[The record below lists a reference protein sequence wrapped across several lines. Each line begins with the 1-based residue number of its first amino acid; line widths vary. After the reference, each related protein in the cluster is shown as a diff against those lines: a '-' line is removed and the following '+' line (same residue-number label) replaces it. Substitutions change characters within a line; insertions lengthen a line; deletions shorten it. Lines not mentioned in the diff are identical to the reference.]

1 MARYELEKGCKTVVE
16 IKDET
21 SLKVITNRGEKEF
34 EFDAVF
40 SPTSTQEQVFEDT
53 KRLVESCL
61 DGFNVCVF
69 AYGQTGSGQETLN
82 FFSFTFCP
90 QAMDV

>member
-1 MARYELEKGCKTVVE
+1 MHDNEKY
-16 IKDET
+16 IQ
-21 SLKVITNRGEKEF
+21 VITQRGEKEF

-40 SPTSTQEQVFEDT
+40 STTSTQDQVFEDT

-69 AYGQTGSGQETLN
+69 AYGQTGSGID
-82 FFSFTFCP
+82 F
-90 QAMDV
+90 